1 MSKVALV
8 TDSTA
13 YIPQALIDQ
22 YQIQVAPQ
30 ILIWGQETL
39 KDGVDIMPNEF
50 YTRLKNA
57 KVMPTTSQVTPS
69 TFHQIFSKLLEQGQE
84 VLAILISER
93 ISGTLTSAFQAQDMI
108 PDAPIAVVDSQTS
121 AMAMGFQVLTVAKA
135 AAEGASLAECKDL
148 AEALRSKTGVVF
160 TVETLEFL
168 HRGGRIGGASRFLG
182 TALNFKPILE
192 LSKGRVEAV
201 ERVRTRRKSIDR
213 LIELVEERINGRS
226 PVRLASINANAPEE
240 AAQLLEAAVKRF
252 NAIETISA
260 QVSPVIGTHT
270 GPGTVGLAFMAG
282 V

>member
-282 V
+282 I

>member
-39 KDGVDIMPNEF
+39 TDGVEIMPNEF

-108 PDAPIAVVDSQTS
+108 PDAPIAVVDSQ
-121 AMAMGFQVLTVAKA
+121 A